1 MTVVVTCG
9 PAWEPLD
16 GMRRL
21 TNAST
26 GRLGTTLADRLA
38 DNGHR
43 VLVLRGDGST
53 APPPRNVAQLRPF
66 GTNDDL
72 AQALNEIGRREPVD
86 AILHAAALCDFR
98 LRRALD
104 AGGSELRTAKIPSR
118 SGVVHLELEPA
129 TKVLPRLRDAFPRSR
144 LVGWKYEL
152 EGTREQAIAAA
163 RRQLLEARTDACV
176 LNGTAWGPGFAWCET
191 NGHIQP
197 LRDAASLADHLLAW
211 LTTPGR
217 AGAATD

>member
-26 GRLGTTLADRLA
+26 GRLGAQLAEALTDA
-38 DNGHR
+38 GHR

-53 APPPRNVAQLRPF
+53 APMPSRSAEVMSF

-72 AQALNEIGRREPVD
+72 ARLFLALREREPVH

-98 LRRALD
+98 VAEVLD
-104 AGGSELRTAKIPSR
+104 AQGASLREAKIPSR
-118 SGVVHLELEPA
+118 SGRIRLELEPA
-129 TKVLPRLRDAFPRSR
+129 TKVLPHLREWFPEARIA
-144 LVGWKYEL
+144 GWKYEL
-152 EGTREQAIAAA
+152 NGGRDEALGAAW
-163 RRQLLEARTDACV
+163 RQLREAGTNACV
-176 LNGTAWGPGFAWCET
+176 LNGAAWGPGFAWCEPPGLVT
-191 NGHIQP
+191 PCSDAEALATRIQ
-197 LRDAASLADHLLAW
+197 AW
-211 LTTPGR
+211 LE
-217 AGAATD
+217 